1 MLTIIIPVLNE
12 VELLP
17 RLLKQFAAKPEIP
30 IIVVDGGSTDKTVS
44 EANQFQTK
52 VLQSHIKG
60 RSIQMNLGAQAAT
73 TEYLLFLHADVILP
87 DNFFQVLE
95 AFMNR
100 KGALANCAIQ
110 FDLAHWF
117 LSFNA
122 FFTRYQLSSFQFGDQ
137 GLIISKDLFQK
148 LGAYDEGRQLVEGQD
163 LIRRAKKVAKF
174 EKLPVKLIVS
184 ARKYNEHGVY
194 YLQFCYLIVF
204 LLYRLNIDDGRI
216 RRVYRRLL

>member
-1 MLTIIIPVLNE
+1 MLTVIIPVLNE

-30 IIVVDGGSTDKTVS
+30 IIVVDGGSTDETVLK
-44 EANQFQTK
+44 ANQFQTK
-52 VLQSHIKG
+52 VLQSLKKG

-100 KGALANCAIQ
+100 KGAFANCAIQ

-117 LSFNA
+117 LNFNA
-122 FFTRYQLSSFQFGDQ
+122 FFTRYQFNSFQFGDQ
-137 GLIISKDLFQK
+137 GLIISKALFQK
-148 LGAYDEGRQLVEGQD
+148 LGAYNEGRQLVEGQD

-184 ARKYNEHGVY
+184 ARKYKEHGVY

-204 LLYRLNIDDGRI
+204 LLYRLNFDDSRI
-216 RRVYRRLL
+216 QRIYSRLL